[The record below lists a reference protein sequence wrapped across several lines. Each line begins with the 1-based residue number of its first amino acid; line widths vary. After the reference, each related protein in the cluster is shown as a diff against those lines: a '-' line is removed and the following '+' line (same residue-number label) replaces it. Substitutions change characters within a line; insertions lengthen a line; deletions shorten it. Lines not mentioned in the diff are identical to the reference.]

1 MIAFIKLLLVRW
13 VMLRY
18 VFGALGGL
26 LALWPVAW
34 LLKLIGIPLLIV
46 LLIIGVP
53 LIILLAAIGLPI
65 LAVMAVGGMILGL
78 LGLVLSVGMLVV
90 KIGVFVVLP
99 LMLVWWLFRWLMAT
113 GKKGGEEGA
122 A

>member
-1 MIAFIKLLLVRW
+1 MFAFVKMLLVRW

-18 VFGALGGL
+18 LFGTLGGL

-34 LLKLIGIPLLIV
+34 LLKIVGIPLLIV
-46 LLIIGVP
+46 LAIIGVP

-65 LAVMAVGGMILGL
+65 IAVMAVGGMILGL
-78 LGLVLSVGMLVV
+78 LGLVLSVGMVVV
-90 KIGVFVVLP
+90 KIGIFVVLP
-99 LMLVWWLFRWLMAT
+99 LMLVWWLYRWLMAS
-113 GKKGGEEGA
+113 GKKSGGEEA